1 MRPGLKV
8 TAIAVIIFSSVV
20 MTSAPVPKKA
30 VKHTIKEKSVGDIS
44 LVFIPAGS
52 FKMGRDVKGR
62 DYAPSRGVK
71 ITKGF
76 WIGKYEITQ
85 KQYRD
90 LKGTNPCTES
100 RYGEGDSLPLFNV
113 SWYDAVEFCNELSL
127 KHGLKPYYNISK
139 NGTDDDNISA
149 HDDVKREVTV
159 NKDSDGFR
167 LPTEAQW
174 EYACMGTKLSDFYW
188 GNNQSWDGAGAYAW
202 HMFNAGRKNYSRGR
216 FWWVKYHK
224 VQKPGQKRPNLFGVY
239 DMSGNVAEW
248 CFDRYTPSYPSSEKE
263 DPDGGDNEFRYR
275 VVRGGSILDSP
286 KDLAG
291 YKRWPVEPFEKTGT
305 NGIRVVLPE

>member
-1 MRPGLKV
+1 MRSGLKIA
-8 TAIAVIIFSSVV
+8 AIVIILFSSAV
-20 MTSAPVPKKA
+20 MISVPAPKKN
-30 VKHTIKEKSVGDIS
+30 VKHAITEKKIGDIS
-44 LVFIPAGS
+44 FVFIPAGS
-52 FKMGRDVKGR
+52 FKMGRDVKGQ
-62 DYAPSRGVK
+62 DYAPSHKVK

-85 KQYRD
+85 KQYSD
-90 LKGTNPCTES
+90 VKGLNPCSDS

-113 SWYDAVEFCNELSL
+113 SWYDAVEFCNQLSV
-127 KHGLKPYYNISK
+127 KNGLKPYYNISK
-139 NGTDDDNISA
+139 EGSDDSNISSHDNI
-149 HDDVKREVTV
+149 KREVTV
-159 NKDSDGFR
+159 NTDSDGFR

-174 EYACMGTKLSDFYW
+174 EYACMGTKQSDFYW
-188 GNNQSWDGAGAYAW
+188 GNSQTWDGSGRYAW
-202 HMFNAGRKNYSRGR
+202 HMFNAGQKKYSKGR

-224 VQKPGQKRPNLFGVY
+224 VKKPGQKKPNMFGVY

-248 CFDRYTPSYPSSEKE
+248 CFDRYTPSYSSTEKE